1 MAMASARSLPSVALF
16 GQLVIRVG
24 RNWRRVLD
32 QVLSTEGLSQSTALP
47 LIILLRSGG
56 MRQGVLADE
65 LGVEG
70 PSLVRLIDMLE
81 GDKLVTRREDSRDR
95 RAKLID
101 LTEAGREKAEHIE
114 HVVKKVRHAL
124 LGNIEHGDLDVAMHV
139 LEVLDTDL
147 SALLAR
153 EELDA

>member
-1 MAMASARSLPSVALF
+1 MATFRSLPSVALF

-32 QVLSTEGLSQSTALP
+32 QVLYAEGLSQSTALP

-81 GDKLVTRREDSRDR
+81 GDKLVTRREDARDR

-101 LTEAGREKAEHIE
+101 LTEAGHEKAEHIE
-114 HVVKKVRHAL
+114 RVVKKVRQTL
-124 LGNIEHGDLDVAMHV
+124 LGNVDPDELDIATRV
-139 LEVLDTDL
+139 LEALDMDL
-147 SALLAR
+147 SALLAK
-153 EELDA
+153 EELEA